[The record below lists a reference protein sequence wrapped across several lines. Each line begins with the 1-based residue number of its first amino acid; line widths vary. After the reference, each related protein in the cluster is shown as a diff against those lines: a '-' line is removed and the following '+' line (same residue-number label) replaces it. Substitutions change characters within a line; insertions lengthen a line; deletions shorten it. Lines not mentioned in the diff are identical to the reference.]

1 MVTPLN
7 KSKIVKKKTNKFKRH
22 QSDRY
27 PGLRESWRK
36 PKGIDNAARRRFKG
50 YTLMPNIGYGSDKPP
65 RGLLPNGFSPSRVF
79 NRRDLEALMMH
90 NRKYAAVIAHG
101 VSSRKR
107 KEIVER
113 AAQLNIKIVNPN
125 AKLRSEDNE

>member
-50 YTLMPNIGYGSDKPP
+50 YTLMPNIGYGSDKTT
-65 RGLLPNGFSPSRVF
+65 RGLLPNGFYPFRVF